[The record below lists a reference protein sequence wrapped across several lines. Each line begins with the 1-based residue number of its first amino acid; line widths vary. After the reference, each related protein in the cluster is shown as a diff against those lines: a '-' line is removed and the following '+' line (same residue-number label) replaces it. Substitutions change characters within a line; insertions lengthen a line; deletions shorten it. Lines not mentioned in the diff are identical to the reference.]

1 MEVIII
7 VVVGFLIIGPDRLP
21 GVMKEIRAVRLAI
34 KNAVA
39 DARKQIDGELGE
51 DLREFSEPIKEF
63 SEPFRQF
70 NSYRS
75 MGAKGFIA
83 KTLFDDDTTD
93 LDATKDAIDKPLQTM
108 RTTTPQRAIQD
119 YFAAENTSSAKN
131 ADDASSPRKSGAGS
145 QASGTSGEKQNQ
157 GREGSTIASSPLSS
171 QEPVDDQG
179 PVEGQGKATGKPEK
193 SGAESGEGK
202 PQQHPFDGKK
212 PVYGSWSGFDEV
224 L

>member
-63 SEPFRQF
+63 SEPLRQF

-119 YFAAENTSSAKN
+119 YFAADKPSSTKTADDNTSTA
-131 ADDASSPRKSGAGS
+131 KSGAGS
-145 QASGTSGEKQNQ
+145 RASGTSGENQNQ
-157 GREGSTIASSPLSS
+157 GSAGSDVASSHSGSQSREGSQGTTTAEPGTSSAEPAHEES
-171 QEPVDDQG
+171 QTQSNDA
-179 PVEGQGKATGKPEK
+179 KK
-193 SGAESGEGK
+193 S
-202 PQQHPFDGKK
+202 
-212 PVYGSWSGFDEV
+212 VYGSWSGFDEV

>member
-1 MEVIII
+1 MFSSIGWMEVIII

-63 SEPFRQF
+63 REPLRQF

-83 KTLFDDDTTD
+83 KALFDDDTTD
-93 LDATKDAIDKPLQTM
+93 LDATKDAIEKPLQTM

-119 YFAAENTSSAKN
+119 YFAADNPSSAKD
-131 ADDASSPRKSGAGS
+131 ADDATSTAESGAGS
-145 QASGTSGEKQNQ
+145 QASSVSVEKRSQGGGGSDAVSAHSGSQ
-157 GREGSTIASSPLSS
+157 GREG
-171 QEPVDDQG
+171 
-179 PVEGQGKATGKPEK
+179 GQGTVTGEP
-193 SGAESGEGK
+193 GK
-202 PQQHPFDGKK
+202 EQSTDAKK

>member
-63 SEPFRQF
+63 REPLRQF

-83 KTLFDDDTTD
+83 KALFDDDTTD
-93 LDATKDAIDKPLQTM
+93 LDATKDAIEKPLQTI

-119 YFAAENTSSAKN
+119 YFAADNPSSAKD
-131 ADDASSPRKSGAGS
+131 ADDATSTAESGAGS
-145 QASGTSGEKQNQ
+145 QASSVSMEKRSQGGGGSDAVSAHSGSQ
-157 GREGSTIASSPLSS
+157 GREG
-171 QEPVDDQG
+171 
-179 PVEGQGKATGKPEK
+179 GQGTVTGEP
-193 SGAESGEGK
+193 GK
-202 PQQHPFDGKK
+202 EQSTDAKK

>member
-63 SEPFRQF
+63 SEPLRQF

-75 MGAKGFIA
+75 MGAKGFVA
-83 KTLFDDDTTD
+83 KALFDNDTTD

-119 YFAAENTSSAKN
+119 YFAADKSSSAKN
-131 ADDASSPRKSGAGS
+131 ADDATSTVNSGAGS
-145 QASGTSGEKQNQ
+145 SASVPSVEKHNQ
-157 GREGSTIASSPLSS
+157 GSEGSDAVSYHSDS
-171 QEPVDDQG
+171 QGRDSG
-179 PVEGQGKATGKPEK
+179 RGTATGEP
-193 SGAESGEGK
+193 GK
-202 PQQHPFDGKK
+202 EQSTDAKK

>member
-63 SEPFRQF
+63 REPLRQF

-83 KTLFDDDTTD
+83 KALFDDDTTD
-93 LDATKDAIDKPLQTM
+93 LDATKDAIEKPLQTM

-119 YFAAENTSSAKN
+119 YFAADNPSSAKD
-131 ADDASSPRKSGAGS
+131 ADDATSTAESGAGS
-145 QASGTSGEKQNQ
+145 QASSVSVEKRSQGGGGSDAVSAHSGSQ
-157 GREGSTIASSPLSS
+157 GREG
-171 QEPVDDQG
+171 
-179 PVEGQGKATGKPEK
+179 GQGTVTGEP
-193 SGAESGEGK
+193 GK
-202 PQQHPFDGKK
+202 EQSTDAKK

>member
-63 SEPFRQF
+63 SEPLRQF

-83 KTLFDDDTTD
+83 KALFDDDTTD

-119 YFAAENTSSAKN
+119 YFAADNPSSTKDV
-131 ADDASSPRKSGAGS
+131 DDATLTVKSGAGS
-145 QASGTSGEKQNQ
+145 SASGASVEKHDQGSG
-157 GREGSTIASSPLSS
+157 GSDAASSHSES
-171 QEPVDDQG
+171 QDRDG
-179 PVEGQGKATGKPEK
+179 GQSTAPGEAGKEQATD
-193 SGAESGEGK
+193 A
-202 PQQHPFDGKK
+202 KK
-212 PVYGSWSGFDEV
+212 PAYCRWSGFDEV

>member
-1 MEVIII
+1 MEIIII

-63 SEPFRQF
+63 SEPLRQF

-75 MGAKGFIA
+75 MGAKGFVA
-83 KTLFDDDTTD
+83 KALFDNDTTD

-119 YFAAENTSSAKN
+119 YFAADKSSSAKN
-131 ADDASSPRKSGAGS
+131 ADDATSTVNSGAGS
-145 QASGTSGEKQNQ
+145 SASVPSVEKHNQ
-157 GREGSTIASSPLSS
+157 GSEEKNNPPTLRSRSTAPGADSTKSSKSARCISLGSHS
-171 QEPVDDQG
+171 
-179 PVEGQGKATGKPEK
+179 
-193 SGAESGEGK
+193 
-202 PQQHPFDGKK
+202 
-212 PVYGSWSGFDEV
+212 
-224 L
+224 

>member
-63 SEPFRQF
+63 SEPLRQF

-83 KTLFDDDTTD
+83 KALFDDDTTD

-119 YFAAENTSSAKN
+119 YFAADNPSSTKD
-131 ADDASSPRKSGAGS
+131 ADDATSTVKSGAGS
-145 QASGTSGEKQNQ
+145 SASGASVEKH
-157 GREGSTIASSPLSS
+157 
-171 QEPVDDQG
+171 DQG
-179 PVEGQGKATGKPEK
+179 SGGSDAVSSHSESQDRDGGQATAPGEAGKEQATD
-193 SGAESGEGK
+193 A
-202 PQQHPFDGKK
+202 KK
-212 PVYGSWSGFDEV
+212 PAYGSWSGFDEV

>member
-1 MEVIII
+1 MEIIII

-63 SEPFRQF
+63 SEPLRQF

-75 MGAKGFIA
+75 MGAKGFVA
-83 KTLFDDDTTD
+83 KALFDNDTTD

-119 YFAAENTSSAKN
+119 YFAADKSSSAKN
-131 ADDASSPRKSGAGS
+131 ADDATSTVNSGAGS
-145 QASGTSGEKQNQ
+145 SASVPSVEKHNQ
-157 GREGSTIASSPLSS
+157 GSEGSDVATSHLDSQSS
-171 QEPVDDQG
+171 DG
-179 PVEGQGKATGKPEK
+179 GQRTATGER
-193 SGAESGEGK
+193 GK
-202 PQQHPFDGKK
+202 EQATDTKK

>member
-63 SEPFRQF
+63 REPLRQF

-83 KTLFDDDTTD
+83 KALFDDDTTD
-93 LDATKDAIDKPLQTM
+93 LDATKDAIEKPLQTI

-119 YFAAENTSSAKN
+119 YFAADNPSSAKD
-131 ADDASSPRKSGAGS
+131 ADDATSTAESGAGS
-145 QASGTSGEKQNQ
+145 QASSVSVEKRSQGGGGSDAVSAHSGSQ
-157 GREGSTIASSPLSS
+157 GREG
-171 QEPVDDQG
+171 
-179 PVEGQGKATGKPEK
+179 GQGTVTGARK
-193 SGAESGEGK
+193 GTI
-202 PQQHPFDGKK
+202 HRR
-212 PVYGSWSGFDEV
+212 
-224 L
+224 

>member
-63 SEPFRQF
+63 REPLRQF

-83 KTLFDDDTTD
+83 KALFDDDTTD
-93 LDATKDAIDKPLQTM
+93 LDATKDAIEKPLQTI

-119 YFAAENTSSAKN
+119 YFAADNPSSAKD
-131 ADDASSPRKSGAGS
+131 ADDATSTAESGAGS
-145 QASGTSGEKQNQ
+145 QASSVSVEKRSQGGGGSDAVSAHSGSQ
-157 GREGSTIASSPLSS
+157 GREG
-171 QEPVDDQG
+171 
-179 PVEGQGKATGKPEK
+179 GQGTVTGEEP
-193 SGAESGEGK
+193 GK
-202 PQQHPFDGKK
+202 EQSTDAKK

>member
-51 DLREFSEPIKEF
+51 DLREFSEPL
-63 SEPFRQF
+63 RQF

-83 KTLFDDDTTD
+83 KALFDDDTTD

-119 YFAAENTSSAKN
+119 CFAADKPSSTKN
-131 ADDASSPRKSGAGS
+131 ADDASSTTKSAAGS
-145 QASGTSGEKQNQ
+145 SASVPSVEKHNQ
-157 GREGSTIASSPLSS
+157 GSEGSDAVSYHSDS
-171 QEPVDDQG
+171 QGRDSG
-179 PVEGQGKATGKPEK
+179 RGTATGEP
-193 SGAESGEGK
+193 GK
-202 PQQHPFDGKK
+202 EQSTDAKK

>member
-63 SEPFRQF
+63 SEPLRQF

-83 KTLFDDDTTD
+83 KALFDDDTSD
-93 LDATKDAIDKPLQTM
+93 LDATKEAIDKPLQTM

-119 YFAAENTSSAKN
+119 YFAADNPSSAKT
-131 ADDASSPRKSGAGS
+131 ADDASSP
-145 QASGTSGEKQNQ
+145 TN
-157 GREGSTIASSPLSS
+157 
-171 QEPVDDQG
+171 
-179 PVEGQGKATGKPEK
+179 
-193 SGAESGEGK
+193 SGAESRASGASEEAQNQGSEASSVASSPSSPQKPEGSQAAATGGSGNGES
-202 PQQHPFDGKK
+202 QQHSADGKK

>member
-63 SEPFRQF
+63 SEPLRQF

-119 YFAAENTSSAKN
+119 YFAADTSSSATKN
-131 ADDASSPRKSGAGS
+131 ADDNGSTKSGARS
-145 QASGTSGEKQNQ
+145 QASSVSVEKQSQ
-157 GREGSTIASSPLSS
+157 GSDAVNSRTGSQGGDDS
-171 QEPVDDQG
+171 QG
-179 PVEGQGKATGKPEK
+179 TATGEPEK
-193 SGAESGEGK
+193 EQSTDA
-202 PQQHPFDGKK
+202 KK

>member
-63 SEPFRQF
+63 SEPLRQF

-119 YFAAENTSSAKN
+119 YFAAENNSATKN
-131 ADDASSPRKSGAGS
+131 ADDATSPTNSGAGS
-145 QASGTSGEKQNQ
+145 RAAETSGKNQHQGSEGSDAASSHSGSQDREVGQEKASGK
-157 GREGSTIASSPLSS
+157 L
-171 QEPVDDQG
+171 
-179 PVEGQGKATGKPEK
+179 GKSA
-193 SGAESGEGK
+193 AESGEGESRA
-202 PQQHPFDGKK
+202 HSADKK

>member
-63 SEPFRQF
+63 SEPLRQF

-83 KTLFDDDTTD
+83 KALFDDDTTD

-119 YFAAENTSSAKN
+119 CFAADKPSSTKN
-131 ADDASSPRKSGAGS
+131 ADDASSTTKSAAGS
-145 QASGTSGEKQNQ
+145 SASVPSVEKHNQ
-157 GREGSTIASSPLSS
+157 GSEGSDAVSSHSDS
-171 QEPVDDQG
+171 QGRDSG
-179 PVEGQGKATGKPEK
+179 RGTATGEP
-193 SGAESGEGK
+193 GK
-202 PQQHPFDGKK
+202 EQSTDAKK

>member
-63 SEPFRQF
+63 SEPLRQF

-83 KTLFDDDTTD
+83 KTLFDDDTTN
-93 LDATKDAIDKPLQTM
+93 LDTTKDAIDKPLQTM

-119 YFAAENTSSAKN
+119 YFAAESPSSTKN
-131 ADDASSPRKSGAGS
+131 ADDVTSTTNSGAGS
-145 QASGTSGEKQNQ
+145 RASGTSGGEPNHGSDDRDAVNCHSGTQDQ
-157 GREGSTIASSPLSS
+157 DGGQRTATEGPRKSVPNSA
-171 QEPVDDQG
+171 G
-179 PVEGQGKATGKPEK
+179 VE
-193 SGAESGEGK
+193 
-202 PQQHPFDGKK
+202 PQQQSTDGKK

>member
-1 MEVIII
+1 MFSSIGWMEVIII

-63 SEPFRQF
+63 SEPLRQF

-83 KTLFDDDTTD
+83 KALFDDDTTD

-119 YFAAENTSSAKN
+119 CFAADKPSSTKN
-131 ADDASSPRKSGAGS
+131 ADDASSTTKSAAGS
-145 QASGTSGEKQNQ
+145 SASVPSVEKHNQ
-157 GREGSTIASSPLSS
+157 GSEGSDAVSYHSDS
-171 QEPVDDQG
+171 QGRDSG
-179 PVEGQGKATGKPEK
+179 RGTATGEP
-193 SGAESGEGK
+193 GK
-202 PQQHPFDGKK
+202 EQSTDAKK

>member
-63 SEPFRQF
+63 REPLRQF

-83 KTLFDDDTTD
+83 KALFDDDTTD
-93 LDATKDAIDKPLQTM
+93 LDATKDAIEKPLQTI
-108 RTTTPQRAIQD
+108 RTPPPQRAIQD
-119 YFAAENTSSAKN
+119 YFAADNPSSAKD
-131 ADDASSPRKSGAGS
+131 ADDATSTAESGAGS
-145 QASGTSGEKQNQ
+145 QASSVSVEKRSQGGGGSDAVSAHSGSQ
-157 GREGSTIASSPLSS
+157 GREG
-171 QEPVDDQG
+171 
-179 PVEGQGKATGKPEK
+179 GQGTVTGEP
-193 SGAESGEGK
+193 GK
-202 PQQHPFDGKK
+202 EQSTDAKK

>member
-63 SEPFRQF
+63 REPLRQF

-83 KTLFDDDTTD
+83 KALFDDDTTD
-93 LDATKDAIDKPLQTM
+93 LDATKDAIEKPLQTI

-119 YFAAENTSSAKN
+119 YFAADNPSSAKD
-131 ADDASSPRKSGAGS
+131 ADDATSTAESGAGS
-145 QASGTSGEKQNQ
+145 QASSVSVEKRSQGGGGSDAVSAHSGSQ
-157 GREGSTIASSPLSS
+157 GREG
-171 QEPVDDQG
+171 
-179 PVEGQGKATGKPEK
+179 GQGTVTGEP
-193 SGAESGEGK
+193 GK
-202 PQQHPFDGKK
+202 EQSTDAKK

>member
-63 SEPFRQF
+63 SEPLRQF

-83 KTLFDDDTTD
+83 KALFDDDTTD

-119 YFAAENTSSAKN
+119 YFAADNPSSTKD
-131 ADDASSPRKSGAGS
+131 ADDATSTVKSGAGS
-145 QASGTSGEKQNQ
+145 SASGASVEKHDQGSG
-157 GREGSTIASSPLSS
+157 GSDAASSQSES
-171 QEPVDDQG
+171 QDRDG
-179 PVEGQGKATGKPEK
+179 GQATAPGEAGKEQATD
-193 SGAESGEGK
+193 A
-202 PQQHPFDGKK
+202 KK
-212 PVYGSWSGFDEV
+212 PAYGSWSGIDEV

>member
-1 MEVIII
+1 MEIIII

-63 SEPFRQF
+63 SEPLRQF

-83 KTLFDDDTTD
+83 KALFDDDTTD

-119 YFAAENTSSAKN
+119 CFAADKPSSTKN
-131 ADDASSPRKSGAGS
+131 ADDASSTTKSAAGS
-145 QASGTSGEKQNQ
+145 SASVPSVEKHNQ
-157 GREGSTIASSPLSS
+157 GSEGSDAVSYHSDS
-171 QEPVDDQG
+171 QGRDSG
-179 PVEGQGKATGKPEK
+179 RGTATGEP
-193 SGAESGEGK
+193 GK
-202 PQQHPFDGKK
+202 EQSTDAKK
-212 PVYGSWSGFDEV
+212 PVYGCSWSGFDEV

>member
-63 SEPFRQF
+63 SEPLRQF

-83 KTLFDDDTTD
+83 KALFDDDTTD

-119 YFAAENTSSAKN
+119 YFAADNPSSRKD
-131 ADDASSPRKSGAGS
+131 ADDATSTVKLGAGS
-145 QASGTSGEKQNQ
+145 SASGASVEKHDQGSG
-157 GREGSTIASSPLSS
+157 GSDAASSHSES
-171 QEPVDDQG
+171 QDRDG
-179 PVEGQGKATGKPEK
+179 GQATAPGEAGKEQATD
-193 SGAESGEGK
+193 A
-202 PQQHPFDGKK
+202 KK
-212 PVYGSWSGFDEV
+212 PAYGSWSGFDEV

>member
-63 SEPFRQF
+63 REPLRQF

-83 KTLFDDDTTD
+83 KALFDDDTTD
-93 LDATKDAIDKPLQTM
+93 LDATKDAIEKPLQTI

-119 YFAAENTSSAKN
+119 YFAADNPSSAKD
-131 ADDASSPRKSGAGS
+131 ADDATSTAESGAGS
-145 QASGTSGEKQNQ
+145 QASSVSVEKRSQVGGGSDAVSAHSGSQ
-157 GREGSTIASSPLSS
+157 GREG
-171 QEPVDDQG
+171 
-179 PVEGQGKATGKPEK
+179 GQGTVTGEP
-193 SGAESGEGK
+193 GK
-202 PQQHPFDGKK
+202 EQSTDAKK